1 MSASKPNNIYQTEIA
16 WLFQQFPSYQL
27 IGSKAFKPTLE
38 NSEKIMQFLG
48 NPQKEIKC
56 IHVAGSNGK
65 GSTCSMLAS
74 ILTEAGYKVGLFT
87 SPHIKDFRER
97 IRINGIQIPEKNVVE
112 FIQKVKSTQLDFEPS
127 FFEITF
133 GMAVDYFRNEGCDIC
148 IIETGLGGRLDATN
162 VIQPILS
169 IITNI
174 SLEHTAMLGNTLEE
188 IAFEKGGII
197 KNETP
202 VVLGEMETHLY
213 PVFENISKSKNAPI
227 YYSKEIKNDQDYE
240 ISLIGEYQK
249 ENLRTVLKSC
259 EILNQKGFSIN
270 STTIQKG
277 FDNLF
282 SNTGFSGRLQIIK
295 RNPLIIFD
303 VSHNPAGI
311 SASLDAINEINQ
323 GKLHFIYGTS
333 ADKDVNSIL
342 KLFPKDAQ
350 FYFTEFNNERSM
362 KIETIRKHS
371 QNIFENN
378 CKYFIDPNEALT
390 KVQHNANHEDTI
402 VAIGSFFLIS
412 DFF

>member
-1 MSASKPNNIYQTEIA
+1 M
-16 WLFQQFPSYQL
+16 

-38 NSEKIMQFLG
+38 NSEKIMRFLG
-48 NPQKEIKC
+48 NPQEEIKC
-56 IHVAGSNGK
+56 IHIAGSNGK

-133 GMAVDYFRNEGCDIC
+133 GMTVDYFKKEECDIC

-197 KNETP
+197 KKETP
-202 VVLGEMETHLY
+202 VVLGEMEAHLY
-213 PVFENISKSKNAPI
+213 PVFEKVSKSKNASI
-227 YYSKEIKNDQDYE
+227 YYSNEIKNDQNFE
-240 ISLIGEYQK
+240 IPLLGEYQK
-249 ENLRTVLKSC
+249 ENCRTVLKSC
-259 EILNQKGFSIN
+259 EILSHKGFPISIE
-270 STTIQKG
+270 TIQKG

-282 SNTGFSGRLQIIK
+282 SNTGFSGRLQIIQ
-295 RNPLIIFD
+295 RNPLVIFD

-311 SASLDAINEINQ
+311 LASIEALNEINN

-333 ADKDVNSIL
+333 ADKDVKSIL
-342 KLFPKDAQ
+342 ELFPKDAE
-350 FYFTEFNNERSM
+350 FYFTEFKNERSI
-362 KIETIRKHS
+362 KIESLKKIS
-371 QNIFENN
+371 EDIFGNN
-378 CKYFIDPNEALT
+378 CKYFSDPNNALT
-390 KVQHNANHEDTI
+390 EAQHNANHQDTI

>member
-1 MSASKPNNIYQTEIA
+1 
-16 WLFQQFPSYQL
+16 
-27 IGSKAFKPTLE
+27 
-38 NSEKIMQFLG
+38 MQFLG

-74 ILTEAGYKVGLFT
+74 ILTESGYKVGLFT

-112 FIQKVKSTQLDFEPS
+112 FIQKVESTPLNFEPS

-133 GMAVDYFRNEGCDIC
+133 GMAVDYFKNEGCDIC

-197 KNETP
+197 KNGTP
-202 VVLGEMETHLY
+202 VVLGEMESHLY
-213 PVFENISKSKNAPI
+213 PVFENISKSKNTPI

-240 ISLIGEYQK
+240 IPLLGEYQK
-249 ENLRTVLKSC
+249 ENRRAVLKSC
-259 EILNQKGFSIN
+259 EILIEKGFSIN
-270 STTIQKG
+270 KAIIQKG

-282 SNTGFSGRLQIIK
+282 SNTGFSGRLQIIQK
-295 RNPLIIFD
+295 NPLVIFD

-311 SASLDAINEINQ
+311 SASLEALKDINH

-342 KLFPKDAQ
+342 KLFPKDAE

-362 KIETIRKHS
+362 KIETLRKYS
-371 QNIFENN
+371 QNIFGNH
-378 CKYFIDPNEALT
+378 CKYFSDPNEALT
-390 KVQHNANHEDTI
+390 KAQHSANHEDTI
-402 VAIGSFFLIS
+402 IAIGSFFLIS

>member
-1 MSASKPNNIYQTEIA
+1 MSASKPNNIYQNEIA

-38 NSEKIMQFLG
+38 NSKKIMRFLG
-48 NPQKEIKC
+48 NPQRKIRC

-74 ILTEAGYKVGLFT
+74 ILTESGYKVGLFT

-97 IRINGIQIPEKNVVE
+97 IRINGIQIPENNVVD
-112 FIQKVKSTQLDFEPS
+112 FIQKIKSTPLDFEPS

-133 GMAVDYFRNEGCDIC
+133 GMAVDYFKNEDCDIC

-162 VIQPILS
+162 IIQPILS

-202 VVLGEMETHLY
+202 VVLGEMETNLY
-213 PVFENISKSKNAPI
+213 PVFEKISKSKNSPI
-227 YYSKEIKNDQDYE
+227 YYSNKIKNDHNFE
-240 ISLIGEYQK
+240 IPLLGDYQK
-249 ENLRTVLKSC
+249 ENCRTVLKSC
-259 EILNQKGFSIN
+259 EILIQNGFSIN
-270 STTIQKG
+270 DTIIQKG

-282 SNTGFSGRLQIIK
+282 SNTGFSGRLQIIQ

-311 SASLDAINEINQ
+311 LASINALKDINQ

-333 ADKDVNSIL
+333 GDKDVNSIL
-342 KLFPKDAQ
+342 KLFPKDAE

-362 KIETIRKHS
+362 KIGMLKKHTTD
-371 QNIFENN
+371 IFGNN
-378 CKYFIDPNEALT
+378 CKYFSDPNKALT
-390 KVQHNANHEDTI
+390 EAQHNANHEDTI